1 MVLNFYVVICVLSLA
16 CCVLFFWN
24 RRSYY
29 PVLYALVYLLALLSH
44 VCYVLLAISKDVRE
58 ALIINKGLYVGGCF
72 FPLVGMM
79 IVLSVCQIKIPR
91 FLNFILI
98 LIASGVYCLA
108 FTAGYSPIFYKSV
121 RLEQRYGISILV
133 KEYGPLHI
141 LFYVMIG
148 LFLIATLVVLAYGWF
163 KKPNISKRDLVIA
176 AFMQIFS
183 IFCYFIGRMVM
194 KEIEWMALADLVD
207 EIGFLLIMN
216 HIGLYRVDDL
226 VLSSIQNEGKTGYIA
241 LDFNKKYLS
250 SSDVAKRFLPELA
263 KTPADHVITDDTLR
277 ETFNKWIEQYAT
289 EKMSIDHPFHKD
301 KFIYLVHVGDLYD
314 GNQKRGFLLEITDDT
329 EHLERVEDIERYN
342 MTLNRELMAKAKKI
356 KELESQK
363 GSSELN

>member
-1 MVLNFYVVICVLSLA
+1 MVLSFYVVICVLSLA

-24 RRSYY
+24 KRSYY
-29 PVLYALVYLLALLSH
+29 PVLYALVYLLALLSQ
-44 VCYVLLAISKDVRE
+44 VCYVLLALSKDVRE
-58 ALIINKGLYVGGCF
+58 AVIINKGIYVGGCF

-79 IVLSVCQIKIPR
+79 IVLSICQIKVPKW
-91 FLNFILI
+91 LNFILI
-98 LIASGVYCLA
+98 LIATAVYALA
-108 FTAGYSPIFYKSV
+108 FTAGYSPVFYKNV
-121 RLEQRYGISILV
+121 EIEERYGITVLI
-133 KEYGPLHI
+133 KEYGPLHS

-163 KKPNISKRDLVIA
+163 KKPNISKRDLAIA

-226 VLSSIQNEGKTGYIA
+226 VISSIQNEGKVGYIA
-241 LDFNKKYLS
+241 MDFKKRYLS
-250 SSDVAKRFLPELA
+250 ATDTAKRFIPEIA
-263 KTPADHVITDDTLR
+263 KNHADHEIENDELR
-277 ETFNKWIEQYAT
+277 GLFNRWIDQYSV
-289 EKMSIDHPFHKD
+289 EKLSIDHTYHKD
-301 KFIYLVHVGDLYD
+301 KSIYLIHVQDLYD
-314 GNQKRGFLLEITDDT
+314 GNQKHGYLLEITDDT
-329 EHLERVEDIERYN
+329 EHLERMEDIERYN
-342 MTLNRELMAKAKKI
+342 MNLNRELMEKSRKI

-363 GSSELN
+363 ES

>member
-121 RLEQRYGISILV
+121 KLEQRYGISILV

-141 LFYVMIG
+141 LF
-148 LFLIATLVVLAYGWF
+148 
-163 KKPNISKRDLVIA
+163 
-176 AFMQIFS
+176 
-183 IFCYFIGRMVM
+183 
-194 KEIEWMALADLVD
+194 
-207 EIGFLLIMN
+207 
-216 HIGLYRVDDL
+216 
-226 VLSSIQNEGKTGYIA
+226 
-241 LDFNKKYLS
+241 
-250 SSDVAKRFLPELA
+250 
-263 KTPADHVITDDTLR
+263 
-277 ETFNKWIEQYAT
+277 
-289 EKMSIDHPFHKD
+289 
-301 KFIYLVHVGDLYD
+301 
-314 GNQKRGFLLEITDDT
+314 
-329 EHLERVEDIERYN
+329 
-342 MTLNRELMAKAKKI
+342 
-356 KELESQK
+356 
-363 GSSELN
+363 